1 MKINKIHDCR
11 NIGQLDDGYPFS
23 VWIECTAENG
33 AEYKGWYH
41 PSNEWKTFIPKKGNL
56 SWKKKPIYD
65 KGYNFHQSKL
75 SSGKNCLRQVS
86 VKLQKT
92 LIDLVH
98 QNLSS
103 VTDYGIIWNK
113 IQSDK
118 LNNI

>member
-1 MKINKIHDCR
+1 MKINRIYDCR
-11 NIGQLDDGYPFS
+11 NMGQLDDGYPFS
-23 VWIECTAENG
+23 VWIECTAKDG

-41 PSNEWKTFIPKKGNL
+41 PTDEWKTFKNKYGFK
-56 SWKKKPIYD
+56 SYD

-75 SSGKNCLRQVS
+75 ASGKTCSRKVT
-86 VKLQKT
+86 VKVQNT
-92 LIDLVH
+92 LIELIN

-118 LNNI
+118 IKSV